1 MKKIFLFHLLL
12 VCPVIFLIWYI
23 VFPNYLWL
31 LEGNSFFSFTPDFAG
46 IQLSLPSDW
55 AQYVGAY
62 LLQFFRFRT
71 SGALVQMLFVLIV
84 LLSADCIIARLT
96 RNKGLLWLTF
106 IPVIWFMSGQF
117 ADVLLVRSMWWCSI
131 SAVLTLLVWLLTIRR
146 KAPVAWGERYFF
158 SSPFFTYIVPCLLL
172 GFIVYREVTDEK
184 QKETEF
190 ISRIDHLAENRNW
203 DAILQNVTP
212 EMTKKNSSLLRW
224 TLLALS
230 EKGQLPER
238 MFAYGVTEPACFF
251 YERVDKQFCRNFNM
265 QFFRALELDNEL
277 LHNAFQAGIL
287 SPYGNSFRSMRA
299 IVDAC
304 VHQGR
309 NRMLAKYVEVMKHT
323 SCHTKQAQ
331 LLGEYLASAGVEDK
345 INSGKNTSPFF
356 IGAHPFLSDMARMVD
371 RYPENRKAVDYLL
384 CGLLISKDVD
394 KFYKVFSLLYKPFSV
409 KLPRYYEEALLV
421 LATQHPDILRRYPVG
436 QEVVKD
442 FNSFHALL
450 KGGTMNQKMLE
461 INYRDSFWL
470 FYYCM
475 KAVKKSAEN

>member
-96 RNKGLLWLTF
+96 RNKGLLWLSF

-212 EMTKKNSSLLRW
+212 EMTKKEFFFV
-224 TLLALS
+224 ALDFV
-230 EKGQLPER
+230 G
-238 MFAYGVTEPACFF
+238 
-251 YERVDKQFCRNFNM
+251 
-265 QFFRALELDNEL
+265 
-277 LHNAFQAGIL
+277 
-287 SPYGNSFRSMRA
+287 SFRKGTVAGTDVCLWSDRT
-299 IVDAC
+299 C
-304 VHQGR
+304 
-309 NRMLAKYVEVMKHT
+309 LF
-323 SCHTKQAQ
+323 
-331 LLGEYLASAGVEDK
+331 LL
-345 INSGKNTSPFF
+345 
-356 IGAHPFLSDMARMVD
+356 
-371 RYPENRKAVDYLL
+371 
-384 CGLLISKDVD
+384 
-394 KFYKVFSLLYKPFSV
+394 
-409 KLPRYYEEALLV
+409 
-421 LATQHPDILRRYPVG
+421 
-436 QEVVKD
+436 
-442 FNSFHALL
+442 
-450 KGGTMNQKMLE
+450 
-461 INYRDSFWL
+461 
-470 FYYCM
+470 
-475 KAVKKSAEN
+475 

>member
-96 RNKGLLWLTF
+96 RNKGLLWLSF

-230 EKGQLPER
+230 EKG
-238 MFAYGVTEPACFF
+238 
-251 YERVDKQFCRNFNM
+251 
-265 QFFRALELDNEL
+265 
-277 LHNAFQAGIL
+277 QAGIL